1 MTFKDKVIVIT
12 GASKGLGRALVQ
24 AFSKNGAKLVLA
36 ARLKSALELLAKDVN
51 GVSVATDIRSEDQV
65 FELAKQAINKFG
77 KIDIWINNAGIWT
90 PHAPIEKLDSKRVHE
105 MIEVNLFGTIYG
117 SKAALTQ
124 MKKQKSGVIINIIST
139 VALEGRVG
147 SAGYG
152 ASKYAVVGFT
162 KTLRLEAK
170 PEDISVIAVYPG
182 GMKTNFFDE
191 RKPDDIDK
199 YMEPSFVAEKII
211 ENLKKHAPEEELII
225 RRPQA

>member
-1 MTFKDKVIVIT
+1 MVFKDKVIVIT
-12 GASKGLGRALVQ
+12 GASKGLGRALAQ
-24 AFSKNGAKLVLA
+24 AFSSEGAKLVLA
-36 ARLKSALELLAKDVN
+36 SRSKSALELLAKNVN
-51 GVSVATDIRSEDQV
+51 GVPVATDVRSEEQV
-65 FELAKQAINKFG
+65 FELAQQAIDKFG
-77 KIDIWINNAGIWT
+77 RIDIWINDAGIWT

-139 VALEGRVG
+139 TALEGRIG

-152 ASKYAVVGFT
+152 ASKYATVGFT
-162 KTLRLEAK
+162 KTLRLEARL
-170 PEDISVIAVYPG
+170 ENISVISVYPG

-199 YMEPSFVAEKII
+199 YMEPSLVAEKII
-211 ENLKKHAPEEELII
+211 ENLKRDQPEEELII